1 MTKPKGGLSKADQ
14 KVWDAVTKTV
24 VPLEQK
30 HAAPALKAMPRIE
43 YRHDATLPDEWF
55 LKDTPAPNTRVDR
68 KTRRKIVTGRQ
79 EFDRSV
85 DLHGMTQDQAF
96 SVLKRVVEGCVLRGD
111 KTLLVVTGKGGARFS
126 QSSSTPAAY
135 RTRDQFD
142 QLGGVLRRVVP
153 LWLSG
158 AELGPFVHTYAPAA
172 PEQGGD
178 GALYVL
184 LRRRAPGSRKR

>member
-1 MTKPKGGLSKADQ
+1 MTKSKGGLSQTDQ
-14 KVWDAVTKTV
+14 KVWDAITKTIT
-24 VPLEQK
+24 PLEQK
-30 HAAPALKAMPRIE
+30 HLAPTPKALPRIE
-43 YRHDATLPDEWF
+43 YRHDAALPHEWF
-55 LKDTPAPNTRVDR
+55 LAETPTPNTKVDR
-68 KTRRKIVTGRQ
+68 KTRRKLATGRQ

-96 SVLKRVVEGCVLRGD
+96 SVLKRVIEGSVLRGD

-126 QSSSTPAAY
+126 QTDSMPAAY

-153 LWLSG
+153 LWLAE

-172 PEQGGD
+172 PEHGGD

-184 LRRRAPGSRKR
+184 LRRRAPGSRKK